1 MINLREQLRTH
12 RASLNVVIQRT
23 REPSELQYWQTS
35 EILTARLDDALQLLE
50 YYDLTAT
57 SLLEQQQTLISL
69 VRKSL
74 KLVKNSVMEG

>member
-23 REPSELQYWQTS
+23 REPSELQYWQSS

-57 SLLEQQQTLISL
+57 SLLEQQQNLISL
-69 VRKSL
+69 VRKFL
-74 KLVKNSVMEG
+74 KISVTEG